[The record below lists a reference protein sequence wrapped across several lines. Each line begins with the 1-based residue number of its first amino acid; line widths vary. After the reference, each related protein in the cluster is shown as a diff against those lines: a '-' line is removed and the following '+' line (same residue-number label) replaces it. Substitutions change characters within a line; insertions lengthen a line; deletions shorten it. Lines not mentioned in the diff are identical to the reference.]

1 LPIAERSELLST
13 LPSRLA
19 RIREPFA
26 WSDFPLAESRLGGAL
41 EFDGPGTLIKMSHWY
56 LNGITRIIRW
66 MQVRRL
72 NRQPIL
78 KACITKYNDQ
88 RFPGQALIAIAI
100 FAYFSIAVCIA
111 ALLFLPGLRSAVFR
125 FLFQLIGNTRVQM
138 SARHDFAKD
147 RLGYS
152 VKISRMSL
160 IDARRVLLGRRLLIL
175 STAGILVAPPL
186 VALVMRKRQ
195 LFQYDDDLRVPDE
208 KIAALLNG
216 EQLVP
221 PPPLPPDVF
230 ATREVE
236 QVRPALKD
244 ASRDWNLLDA
254 DFRTRLLLVYKIM
267 REQYGYEMAL
277 LEGYRSP
284 ERQNRLAQMGSNIT
298 NAGAF
303 QSYHQY
309 GLAADNA
316 FLQNGKIVI
325 SEKDTWA
332 MRGYQLYGETA
343 ESVGLTWGGRW
354 KMMDL
359 GHVEYH
365 KPGFKIGQP
374 H

>member
-1 LPIAERSELLST
+1 MIA
-13 LPSRLA
+13 
-19 RIREPFA
+19 
-26 WSDFPLAESRLGGAL
+26 
-41 EFDGPGTLIKMSHWY
+41 
-56 LNGITRIIRW
+56 
-66 MQVRRL
+66 V
-72 NRQPIL
+72 
-78 KACITKYNDQ
+78 
-88 RFPGQALIAIAI
+88 AI
-100 FAYFSIAVCIA
+100 FAYFLIVVAIA
-111 ALLFLPGLRSAVFR
+111 ALVFLPGLRSAAFR
-125 FLFQLIGNTRVQM
+125 VLFQWFDNLRIRA
-138 SARHDFAKD
+138 SARRAFAKD
-147 RLGYS
+147 RLAYS
-152 VKISRMSL
+152 VKISRSSV
-160 IDARRVLLGRRLLIL
+160 IDAHRVVVGKRLLIL

-186 VALVMRKRQ
+186 VALILRKVLQQRQ
-195 LFQYDDDLRVPDE
+195 LFQYDEDLRVPDE

-244 ASRDWNLLDA
+244 ASRDWNLLDP

-267 REQYGYEMAL
+267 REQHGYEMAL

-284 ERQNRLAQMGSNIT
+284 ERQNRLAQMGNNIT

-325 SEKDTWA
+325 SEKDPWA

-354 KMMDL
+354 KFMDL

-365 KPGFKIGQP
+365 KPGFKIGQA

>member
-1 LPIAERSELLST
+1 
-13 LPSRLA
+13 
-19 RIREPFA
+19 
-26 WSDFPLAESRLGGAL
+26 
-41 EFDGPGTLIKMSHWY
+41 
-56 LNGITRIIRW
+56 
-66 MQVRRL
+66 
-72 NRQPIL
+72 
-78 KACITKYNDQ
+78 
-88 RFPGQALIAIAI
+88 LIAVAI
-100 FAYFSIAVCIA
+100 FAYFLIAVAIA
-111 ALLFLPGLRSAVFR
+111 ALLFLPGLRSAAFR
-125 FLFQLIGNTRVQM
+125 LLFQWFDNLRIRV
-138 SARHDFAKD
+138 SARRAFAKD
-147 RLGYS
+147 RFAYS
-152 VKISRMSL
+152 VKISRSSV
-160 IDARRVLLGRRLLIL
+160 IDAHRVVVGKRLLIL

-186 VALVMRKRQ
+186 VALVLRKVLQQRQ
-195 LFQYDDDLRVPDE
+195 LFQYDEDLRVPDE

-267 REQYGYEMAL
+267 REQHGYEMAL

-284 ERQNRLAQMGSNIT
+284 ERQNRLAQMGNNIT

-325 SEKDTWA
+325 SEKDPWA

-354 KMMDL
+354 KLMDL

-365 KPGFKIGQP
+365 KPGFRIGQA